1 MYSKASAKINAVR
14 SKTATMNKPA
24 KRTRWAWIAGTWFG
38 AGLIKPG
45 PGTWG
50 SIAAALLWLFT
61 PLFLDTLL
69 GTLGLDIHFTDAAMT
84 QTIFTGVCTAIAAL
98 LVLIIG
104 IPAATIVARE
114 SNSADPQHVVIDEVC
129 GQWIALLFMPP
140 IWQSAVVCLVLFRIF
155 DIVKPPPARQLE
167 RLHGGAGVMLD
178 DVAAGSYALIV
189 AQLLQHWFHFGAPG
203 LDLTG
208 FA

>member
-1 MYSKASAKINAVR
+1 VKNNAVR
-14 SKTATMNKPA
+14 NKTAMMNKSA

-38 AGLIKPG
+38 TGQIKPG

-50 SIAAALLWLFT
+50 SITATLLWLLVAHLWSSSQFDFSYRLNAT
-61 PLFLDTLL
+61 TDASVPRFI
-69 GTLGLDIHFTDAAMT
+69 TLG
-84 QTIFTGVCTAIAAL
+84 IFTLVAAAA
-98 LVLIIG
+98 VLIIG

-114 SNSADPQHVVIDEVC
+114 SGTSDPQHVVIDEVC

-140 IWQSAVVCLVLFRIF
+140 TWQSALLCLLLFRLF

-178 DVAAGSYALIV
+178 DVAAGVYALVV
-189 AQLLQHWFHFGAPG
+189 AHLIQHWFRVAGNA
-203 LDLTG
+203 
-208 FA
+208 